1 MLRKSAQCILL
12 LVFCCTAA
20 VAQPG
25 ALPPPPVE
33 VQEAQREAEQARL
46 EAERL
51 QREAD
56 LARKNSRIARKQR
69 DAALRAAEKAKTAA
83 KAAEQRLAEAE
94 KRSKALAAAKQAAAR
109 DAATALTK
117 QKQRTLWGLG
127 GAGVG
132 LALLTLGAVLL
143 LRRSRRQR
151 ESAEAQADLARRE
164 AVDAVTPVQGASD
177 TLLEGAIDGSRIA
190 LKIPAIALNLQK
202 GGAVIG
208 RNPQYAA
215 FVINHPS
222 VSQRHCRLFVDDGVL
237 QVEDLQ
243 STNGTILN
251 GATRLT
257 APSQISTDETLTLG
271 EVTLTLRKL

>member
-1 MLRKSAQCILL
+1 MLRKSAQRMVLA
-12 LVFCCTAA
+12 VFCCTAA
-20 VAQPG
+20 VAQPE
-25 ALPPPPVE
+25 APPPPME
-33 VQEAQREAEQARL
+33 IQEAQREAEQARL

-69 DAALRAAEKAKTAA
+69 DAALKAAEKAKAAA
-83 KAAEQRLAEAE
+83 KAAEERLVAAE
-94 KRSKALAAAKQAAAR
+94 KRSKAMAVAKQAAAR
-109 DAATALTK
+109 DAATALAK

-127 GAGVG
+127 GAGAGFVI
-132 LALLTLGAVLL
+132 LTLGAVLL

-190 LKIPAIALNLQK
+190 LKIPAMALNLQK

-222 VSQRHCRLFVDDGVL
+222 ISQRHCRLFVDDGVL

-251 GATRLT
+251 GAGRLA
-257 APSQISTDETLTLG
+257 APSQISHGDTLALG